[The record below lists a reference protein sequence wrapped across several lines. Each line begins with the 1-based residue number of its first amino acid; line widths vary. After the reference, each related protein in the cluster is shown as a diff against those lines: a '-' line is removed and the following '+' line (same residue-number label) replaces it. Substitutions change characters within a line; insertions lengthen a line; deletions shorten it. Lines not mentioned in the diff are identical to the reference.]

1 MEKRTR
7 EIIALA
13 LLIALGL
20 GVGGAMVWY
29 IVVGHNWNIAAT
41 HIDDYVGEMDGY
53 TVILYEGTT
62 PRATIGAV
70 GALNAARL
78 ESVDAIAGGSRS
90 GAPEAGVGSEDS
102 ADVSQSGLS
111 QDADAVSMGGSSAGS
126 PSSSSADFGLSG
138 LQTAITADEVAASY
152 REKDAQVIVLDA
164 KEIAKYADPWILKR
178 SGKRIGVF
186 SLEGKYAYADLVSNV
201 AYLKRHKVDKIVAL
215 LNDKSLSRARLHGV
229 DVAVFACNAKIGPEG
244 THVGR
249 TFCVDSPYKGEVQ
262 AVILS
267 PSNVLSSKTL
277 DSL

>member
-70 GALNAARL
+70 GAFTAEKL
-78 ESVDAIAGGSRS
+78 ELAGAIAEGSRS
-90 GAPEAGVGSEDS
+90 SAPEEGVGSSDS
-102 ADVSQSGLS
+102 AGVSQSGLS
-111 QDADAVSMGGSSAGS
+111 QGIDAASPGGSSAES
-126 PSSSSADFGLSG
+126 PSSSSAEFELSG
-138 LQTAITADEVAASY
+138 KQAGISADEVAASY

-164 KEIAKYADPWILKR
+164 QDIAKYADPWILKR

-186 SLEGKYAYADLVSNV
+186 SLEGKYAYADMLSNV
-201 AYLKRHKVDKIVAL
+201 AYLKRHKVDKIVVL
-215 LNDKSLSRARLHGV
+215 LTDRSMSRARLHGV

-249 TFCVDSPYKGEVQ
+249 TFCVDSPFKGEVQ